1 MFEIQE
7 EQGQKGKKKKKNKKE
22 ITTAKSNRVKGT
34 LAMLSWDIFE

>member
-7 EQGQKGKKKKKNKKE
+7 EQGQKGKKKKNKKE
-22 ITTAKSNRVKGT
+22 ITTAKSDRVKGT

>member
-22 ITTAKSNRVKGT
+22 ITTAKSDRVKGT

>member
-22 ITTAKSNRVKGT
+22 ITTAKSDRVKGT
-34 LAMLSWDIFE
+34 LAMLS